1 MNILFNPL
9 KFIPFLLIDKQLI
22 YLLSL
27 GEFFLCNNNLIIHKM
42 DIINHALS
50 GLVVAN
56 LTCETVE
63 QKALVV
69 MGSILP
75 DIFFS
80 PFYLYLSKKTG
91 KTIYQLKEKDF
102 VTWAGIIQPWR
113 KIYLWTHSLVLL
125 LMIFLTKVIFYQS
138 YFLAMGI
145 GLHIFYDL
153 LTHKYEDKK
162 LNPVPMYPF
171 SNWSFDWGLTN
182 DWRLGNTGRIIFW
195 LIHSL
200 ILYWVIYFELR
211 NYAI

>member
-91 KTIYQLKEKDF
+91 KTF
-102 VTWAGIIQPWR
+102 II
-113 KIYLWTHSLVLL
+113 
-125 LMIFLTKVIFYQS
+125 M
-138 YFLAMGI
+138 
-145 GLHIFYDL
+145 HITSRVYVNQG
-153 LTHKYEDKK
+153 T
-162 LNPVPMYPF
+162 NPGDNQGHD
-171 SNWSFDWGLTN
+171 S
-182 DWRLGNTGRIIFW
+182 
-195 LIHSL
+195 
-200 ILYWVIYFELR
+200 
-211 NYAI
+211 